1 MMSDEIFQK
10 NRIREGIKNFFCD
23 LDCHTFVRPV
33 SKESQLA
40 HIEELDYE
48 KDLRPEFRTAMD
60 ALMNKLK
67 SPDSVKVKSV
77 NGKALTS
84 SMLLGMAMEYV
95 DAINNQEIPVVMNCF
110 DRVVQVESRRFTEK
124 LFEEM
129 THRIRQECDEALMP
143 FEEDDSILIQHISYA
158 DRRLAEQLGDVASVE
173 SLIDWR
179 EDFEKRLRSYFKET
193 IRESNKLISRHH
205 CMNLLQTL
213 AVARPIASKL
223 RLSDVKDIDAT
234 AMDKVRLECT
244 SIFQEYLKG
253 AKGPSKSEAL
263 AEFFQTW
270 VIDSELT
277 DMLKTIDTTFESASN
292 RVKLML
298 NETQRQEGRLTSLI
312 D

>member
-129 THRIRQECDEALMP
+129 THRIR
-143 FEEDDSILIQHISYA
+143 
-158 DRRLAEQLGDVASVE
+158 
-173 SLIDWR
+173 
-179 EDFEKRLRSYFKET
+179 
-193 IRESNKLISRHH
+193 
-205 CMNLLQTL
+205 
-213 AVARPIASKL
+213 
-223 RLSDVKDIDAT
+223 
-234 AMDKVRLECT
+234 
-244 SIFQEYLKG
+244 
-253 AKGPSKSEAL
+253 
-263 AEFFQTW
+263 
-270 VIDSELT
+270 
-277 DMLKTIDTTFESASN
+277 
-292 RVKLML
+292 
-298 NETQRQEGRLTSLI
+298 
-312 D
+312 